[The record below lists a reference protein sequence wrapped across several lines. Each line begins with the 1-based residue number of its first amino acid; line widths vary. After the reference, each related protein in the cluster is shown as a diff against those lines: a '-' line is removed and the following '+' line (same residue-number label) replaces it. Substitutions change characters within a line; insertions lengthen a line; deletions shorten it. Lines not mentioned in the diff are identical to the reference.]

1 MTDFN
6 DPDMLEII
14 DAFCEESET
23 LIEEMETLLEELE
36 DDLTNNELLEKYGQI
51 VDRIMGA
58 AESMGFAS
66 IGTIAKLGKAIGYKG
81 SQTNEL
87 PLKEITVS
95 ILFDANEALA
105 KMIQN
110 LKDRKDP
117 ATGVSSEALSE
128 RLEWLAEKFKN
139 IKRASVGFDK

>member
-1 MTDFN
+1 MIDYN
-6 DPDMLEII
+6 DPDMAEII
-14 DAFCEESET
+14 EAFCEESEG
-23 LIEEMETLLEELE
+23 LIEEMQSLLEELE
-36 DDLTNNELLEKYGQI
+36 DDMTNNELLEKYGQI

-58 AESMGFAS
+58 AESIGLSS

-110 LKDRKDP
+110 LKQKQDP
-117 ATGVSSEALSE
+117 AKGVSSEALNE
-128 RLEWLAEKFKN
+128 RLKWLAEKFKD
-139 IKRASVGFDK
+139 IKRASVGFEE